1 MELRDIMSQIDL
13 TYYENILVK
22 QTFFSAPH
30 GNFFKIDHVVIYKAC
45 LNRQKVTEKA
55 SKQTNKQ
62 TNIL

>member
-30 GNFFKIDHVVIYKAC
+30 GNFFQNDHVFIHI
-45 LNRQKVTEKA
+45 QIMPQ
-55 SKQTNKQ
+55 QTKGN
-62 TNIL
+62 